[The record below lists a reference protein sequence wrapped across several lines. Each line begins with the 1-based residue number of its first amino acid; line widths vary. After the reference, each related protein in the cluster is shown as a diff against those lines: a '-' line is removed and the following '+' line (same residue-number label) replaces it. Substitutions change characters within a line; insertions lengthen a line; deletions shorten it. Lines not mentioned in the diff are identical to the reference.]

1 MQYAYARSNRWT
13 FPSRSRR
20 SRSPRSP
27 DRGRRDH
34 SAAAA
39 AAADAAVGDAG
50 GSHDVRRRAAVASPW
65 LAGSGTKPARL
76 CDVIL
81 TSIHAADDRTLT
93 PVCGGRGGAARRDV
107 NK

>member
-20 SRSPRSP
+20 SRSPRSS

-34 SAAAA
+34 SA

-93 PVCGGRGGAARRDV
+93 PVCGGRGGARRAV

>member
-1 MQYAYARSNRWT
+1 LQYAYARSNRWT

-27 DRGRRDH
+27 DRGRGDH
-34 SAAAA
+34 S

-50 GSHDVRRRAAVASPW
+50 GSRDVRRRAAVASPW

-93 PVCGGRGGAARRDV
+93 PVCGGRGGGGKARRQ
-107 NK
+107 